1 MIKPMRERNQVA
13 VAFWG
18 TVLAAALVLLSL
30 NLDKLPF
37 VNSTSTY
44 YADFQ
49 DAAGLKS
56 GDDVRVEGINVGS
69 VDSVSVQGAHVHVAF
84 TVQSDLKLGDTSSAT
99 IEVATVL
106 GNEFLQV
113 ESSGTGTM
121 REGAT
126 IPVNRT
132 TVPYS
137 LLGALDAFGS
147 FSQQTNL
154 PKLRQSLK
162 TLAQTISGISPK
174 DAKAALDGL
183 ANVSRTLASKQAEV
197 SQVLTTADAIVG
209 TLNKNSGALVALLG
223 QGDEFLRLVKSRQ
236 EVISQLLRDTAQL
249 GTQLDLLI
257 RRDGA
262 PLRSVL
268 ANLDTVTQVLAQQ
281 KAQLQQAVINLG
293 QFGINITNATGAG
306 PWLDLLTP
314 VALIPDNQIKAC
326 GTDPAGDKTHPCG
339 K

>member
-1 MIKPMRERNQVA
+1 M
-13 VAFWG
+13 
-18 TVLAAALVLLSL
+18 

-37 VNSTSTY
+37 VNSTNTY
-44 YADFQ
+44 YADFE

-69 VDSVSVQGAHVHVAF
+69 VDSVRVQGGHVHVGF
-84 TVQSDLKLGDTSSAT
+84 TVQSDLRLGSQSSAT
-99 IEVATVL
+99 IEIATVL

-113 ESSGTGTM
+113 ESSGSGTLH
-121 REGAT
+121 EGAT
-126 IPVNRT
+126 IPIGRT

-137 LLGALDAFGS
+137 LLGALDAFGN
-147 FSQQTNL
+147 FAQGTNL

-174 DAKAALDGL
+174 DAQAALDGL
-183 ANVSRTLASKQAEV
+183 ASVSRTLAGKQAEV
-197 SQVLTTADAIVG
+197 SQVLTTANAIVS
-209 TLNKNSGALVALLG
+209 TLNHNSGALVGLLS
-223 QGDEFLRLVKSRQ
+223 QGEEFLRLVKQRQ
-236 EVISQLLRDTAQL
+236 HVIAQLLRDTARL
-249 GTQLDLLI
+249 GTQLDQLI
-257 RRDGA
+257 RRNGL
-262 PLRSVL
+262 PLHSAL
-268 ANLDTVTQVLAQQ
+268 ANLETVTHVLAQQ

-314 VALIPDNQIKAC
+314 VTLIPDNQIKAC
-326 GTDPAGDKTHPCG
+326 GTNPAGDSHPCG